1 MDAAANNAT
10 SDPLTGLFQ
19 RQVFV
24 WGVFKVISQS
34 KWPNVFIAPSTLTY
48 RNYQYILAHIKV
60 GFEPHERCML
70 YSFICSGL
78 GMHVQLKQ

>member
-10 SDPLTGLFQ
+10 SDPLAGLFQ

-34 KWPNVFIAPSTLTY
+34 KWPNVFIAPSTLS
-48 RNYQYILAHIKV
+48 V
-60 GFEPHERCML
+60 
-70 YSFICSGL
+70 
-78 GMHVQLKQ
+78 